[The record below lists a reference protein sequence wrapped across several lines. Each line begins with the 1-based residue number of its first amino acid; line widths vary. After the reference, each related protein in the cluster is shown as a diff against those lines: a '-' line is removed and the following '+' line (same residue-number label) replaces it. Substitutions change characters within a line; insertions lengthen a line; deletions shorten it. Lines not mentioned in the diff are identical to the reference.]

1 MDEGRKFYF
10 QYGCLDKRNEQG
22 LFISTSIG
30 SVMHLDLRLKKKI
43 TFQAYLDEKK
53 INTISLHPN
62 GTTLAT
68 GGLSTMIKLF
78 DIRKLSNTSLS
89 DKKNPRSFARL
100 FASKSVNSA
109 FFSPSGSYLL
119 ATTMANNLDILKD
132 AHLAKEKIN
141 SPTQRIKHDNLTGRW
156 LTTFHAVW
164 HKSHDVF
171 TVGCMKQPRQ
181 IEIFN
186 GTNGK
191 LIKNV
196 QGDVLTSVAS
206 RCCFY
211 GNGGEDFGVL
221 GGNSSG
227 RVYVLRK

>member
-119 ATTMANNLDILKD
+119 ATTMANNLDILK
-132 AHLAKEKIN
+132 
-141 SPTQRIKHDNLTGRW
+141 GRW

-211 GNGGEDFGVL
+211 GNGGED
-221 GGNSSG
+221 
-227 RVYVLRK
+227 